1 MFLIGKKSKPEPHIP
16 DITRVVLYQGQFYG
30 EKRKFTASHNVY
42 TLREWETD
50 EDVDFPA
57 LVMDCAA
64 AILENMLLVVNCVS
78 CCFSDS
84 NIMEEPEIQDYLA
97 NVGQPAYY
105 DKSCFVTVSC
115 GIDHTLIQE
124 FFCDDEMFAFEFCGY
139 RELPKLG
146 EASPDYDVRVECSR
160 GHYSLL
166 IETPHG
172 IGKYEETIRKVCEK
186 YGKTLMLVG
195 FENTEMSPEV

>member
-1 MFLIGKKSKPEPHIP
+1 MFLFDLFKKREPHIP
-16 DITRVVLYQGQFYG
+16 DTTRVVLYRGQFYG

-42 TLREWETD
+42 TLRELETD

-64 AILENMLLVVNCVS
+64 AILGNMPLVVNCVS

-84 NIMEEPEIQDYLA
+84 NIMEECEIQDYLA
-97 NVGQPAYY
+97 NAGQPAYY
-105 DKSCFVTVSC
+105 NKSCFVTVSC

-124 FFCDDEMFAFEFCGY
+124 YSCDDEMFAFEFCGY
-139 RELPKLG
+139 RELPKPG

-186 YGKTLMLVG
+186 YEKTLVLVG
-195 FENTEMSPEV
+195 FEQEKNER